1 MRLIFLSIRYKI
13 NVVQQGATW
22 YTNPR
27 KGLAIMHLKK
37 TPVRNGRIYLSAVE
51 SRRDPKTKQTK
62 KVTIQ
67 KFGYM
72 DELEKIYTDPIGHFS
87 AVVAQMNEAKTKEKS
102 ALTITI
108 NSTHQVEGNERKNF
122 GYVALSSIYHEL
134 EIHKFMAGRQQS
146 LEIEYSL
153 NSVLRLLVFSRLLAP
168 GSKKKAYDEREWFFE
183 RCDFAL
189 VDVYRALSR
198 FAEYTEALQLWMHER
213 IVATYGRDTSV
224 TYYDVT
230 NYYFEI
236 DEQDELRRK
245 GVSKEHRPDPIV
257 QMGLLMD
264 NNGIPMAYQLFPGNA
279 NDCTTL
285 LPILKR
291 IRRQF
296 QTGKAVVVSDKGL
309 NTQKNAYYLANRRG
323 GYVFSQS
330 VRGGNAEL
338 KKYVLVQSGYNENES
353 GFKKKSRQFTRH
365 IEFEDDNGQVIRA
378 TIAEKQ
384 VVFYSPE
391 YDRRT
396 KADRASA
403 IKKARAIINNP
414 KNFTKQNTYGAAKY
428 VRQIEYDKSTGK
440 IVTPASKLSF
450 NEEVLAEDEKYD
462 GYYVIVTNR
471 YEKYDDWIIDTYRGL
486 WRIEETFKV
495 TKSELEARPVYAS
508 RQDRIQAHFLICF
521 VALIIIRILQL
532 KLGNAYSA
540 GRILESLSKTCC
552 SHLKDNFHMF
562 DYNDEVTA
570 QIGSLMGINFAQKFR
585 SQAEIKNI
593 VAIVKNS

>member
-1 MRLIFLSIRYKI
+1 
-13 NVVQQGATW
+13 
-22 YTNPR
+22 
-27 KGLAIMHLKK
+27 MHLKK
-37 TPVRNGRIYLSAVE
+37 TPARNGRTHLSIAE
-51 SRRDPKTKQTK
+51 SRRDPKTGQSK

-67 KFGYM
+67 KIGYL
-72 DELEKIYTDPIGHFS
+72 DVLEKEYSDPIKHFTQ
-87 AVVAQMNEAKTKEKS
+87 VVAEMNRKKAEEKA

-108 NSTHQVEGNERKNF
+108 DNTQRVQGNERKNF
-122 GYVALSSIYHEL
+122 GYVALSAVYHEL
-134 EIHKFMAGRQQS
+134 EIHKFLAGRQKS
-146 LEIEYSL
+146 LDITYNL
-153 NSVLRLLVFSRLLAP
+153 NSIMRLLVFSRLLAP

-183 RCDFAL
+183 RSDFSL
-189 VDVYRALSR
+189 VDMYRGLSR
-198 FAEYTEALQLWMHER
+198 FAGFAEALQLWIHER
-213 IVATYGRDTSV
+213 IVATYGRDTSI

-264 NNGIPMAYQLFPGNA
+264 NNGIPMAYQLFPGNT

-330 VRGGNAEL
+330 VRGGTAEL
-338 KKYVLVQSGYNENES
+338 KKYVLKQSDYQENES

-365 IEFEDDNGQVIRA
+365 VEFEDDNGQVIRA

-391 YDRRT
+391 YDRRA

-403 IKKARAIINNP
+403 IKKARSIIDNP
-414 KNFTKQNTYGAAKY
+414 KNFTKRNTYGAAKY
-428 VRQIEYDKSTGK
+428 IRQIEYDKSTGE
-440 IVTPASKLSF
+440 ILTPANLLAF
-450 NEEVLAEDEKYD
+450 NDEVLAEDEKYD
-462 GYYVIVTNR
+462 GYYVIATNR
-471 YEKYDDWIIDTYRGL
+471 HDKPDDWIIDTYRGL

-495 TKSELEARPVYAS
+495 TKSELETRPVYVS

-521 VALIIIRILQL
+521 VSLVIIRLLQL
-532 KLGNAYSA
+532 KTRNTFSA
-540 GRILESLSKTCC
+540 GKILNSLSKTCC
-552 SHLKDNFHMF
+552 SLIKDNFHMF
-562 DYNDEVTA
+562 DYHDVVTA
-570 QIGSLMGINFAQKFR
+570 HIGPLFGIDFAQKFR
-585 SQAEIKNI
+585 SQADIKNI
-593 VAIVKNS
+593 VATVKTF

>member
-1 MRLIFLSIRYKI
+1 M
-13 NVVQQGATW
+13 VQRRATW
-22 YTNPR
+22 YNYLRMVMT
-27 KGLAIMHLKK
+27 MHLKK
-37 TPVRNGRIYLSAVE
+37 SPARNGRTYLSIVE
-51 SRRDPKTKQTK
+51 SRRDPKTGQSK

-67 KFGYM
+67 KIGYL
-72 DELEKIYTDPIGHFS
+72 DVLEKEYSDPIKHFKQ
-87 AVVAQMNEAKTKEKS
+87 VVEEMNHKKEKV

-108 NSTHQVEGNERKNF
+108 DGTYQVEGNERKNF

-146 LEIEYSL
+146 LGVEYSL
-153 NSVLRLLVFSRLLAP
+153 NSIMRLLVFSRLLAP
-168 GSKKKAYDEREWFFE
+168 GSKKKAYDERAWFFE
-183 RCDFAL
+183 RCDFSM
-189 VDVYRALSR
+189 VDMYRGLSR
-198 FAEYTEALQLWMHER
+198 FAGYAEALQLWMHER
-213 IVATYGRDTSV
+213 IVAAYGRDTSI

-245 GVSKEHRPDPIV
+245 GVSKERRPDPIV

-323 GYVFSQS
+323 GYVFSQT
-330 VRGGNAEL
+330 VRGGGAEL
-338 KKYVLVQSGYNENES
+338 KEYVLKQSDYQENES
-353 GFKKKSRQFTRH
+353 GFRKKSRQFTRH

-391 YDRRT
+391 YDRRA
-396 KADRASA
+396 KADRAAA
-403 IKKARAIINNP
+403 IKKARAIIDNP
-414 KNFTKQNTYGAAKY
+414 KHFTKQNTYGAAKY
-428 VRQIEYDKSTGK
+428 IRQIEYDKSTGE
-440 IVTPASKLSF
+440 ILTPASALAF
-450 NEEVLAEDEKYD
+450 NDEALAEDEKYD
-462 GYYVIVTNR
+462 GYYIIVTNR
-471 YEKYDDWIIDTYRGL
+471 HDKPDDWIIDTYRGL

-495 TKSELEARPVYAS
+495 TKSELETRPVYVS
-508 RQDRIQAHFLICF
+508 RQDRIEAHFLICF
-521 VALIIIRILQL
+521 VSLVIVRLLQL
-532 KLGNAYSA
+532 KLNNAFSA
-540 GRILESLSKTCC
+540 GKILSSLAKTCC
-552 SHLKDNFHMF
+552 SHVKDNVHMF
-562 DYNDEVTA
+562 DYHDDVTG
-570 QIGSLMGINFAQKFR
+570 QIGNLLGINFSKKFR

-593 VAIVKNS
+593 VAASKKSNP